1 MIKKKWAVW
10 VVVLIAVG
18 VVTASTL
25 TTLEPG
31 TLSDKNIS
39 FASAGSNT
47 NYHFELP
54 NTSTVSSATMNV
66 TGYENITVSFN
77 FTEDSSPITT
87 NVTIDNITIGGE
99 VCEILPV

>member
-39 FASAGSNT
+39 FASAGSNST
-47 NYHFELP
+47 NYIQLP
-54 NTSTVSSATMNV
+54 SNASVSLATSIICHAMVNAFILRTFFLV
-66 TGYENITVSFN
+66 
-77 FTEDSSPITT
+77 
-87 NVTIDNITIGGE
+87 IGG
-99 VCEILPV
+99 